1 MFPLQPGLIGVAEDE
16 RIDGWM
22 EALGSELAFKLPFFY
37 FHLSKH
43 QDQLQYLVY
52 VLLMSPENL

>member
-1 MFPLQPGLIGVAEDE
+1 MAEDE